1 MKPVVLLSALA
12 LLAALVLPILWT
24 APRSTAPTEETA
36 DTADAQLTFTV
47 LTETGIQQ
55 QTMADYL
62 PGVLAG
68 EMPAL
73 FEPEALK
80 AQAVA
85 ARTYIRYRMAHRP
98 AAHPEADICEDPACC
113 KAYCSRQTMEENW
126 GKQFPA
132 YYEKMCAAVR
142 DTDGQYL
149 QYDGAPIQAVFHSSS
164 AGCTQ
169 DSGEIWNDCPYLPSV
184 SSPETAAD
192 VPDYVTETEVSPTDF
207 RAAIQTAY
215 PSLLFPADPA
225 QWLGNT
231 VSNSSDRADHTTV
244 CGTEVPGTQMRSLF
258 SLRSAAYKL
267 EYTARGTFLF
277 TVTGYGHGVG
287 MSQYGANVF
296 AKNGYRYDEI
306 LAHYYPSAQ
315 LVSG

>member
-1 MKPVVLLSALA
+1 MKPVAMLSALA
-12 LLAALVLPILWT
+12 LLAALMLPILWT
-24 APRSTAPTEETA
+24 APRVSAPSEA
-36 DTADAQLTFTV
+36 PAATADAQLTFTV
-47 LTETGIQQ
+47 LTENGVQQ

-98 AAHPEADICEDPACC
+98 DAHPEADICDDPACC
-113 KAYCSRQTMEENW
+113 KAYRSRRTMEENW
-126 GKQFPA
+126 GDQFPV

-169 DSGEIWNDCPYLPSV
+169 DSSEIWNECPYLLSV

-192 VPDYVTETEVSPTDF
+192 VPDYVTETEVSPGDF

-215 PSLLFPADPA
+215 PSLRFPEDPA
-225 QWLGNT
+225 RWLGDT

-244 CGTEVPGTQMRSLF
+244 CGTEIPGTRMRSLF
-258 SLRSAAYKL
+258 SLRSAAYTL